1 MQTHCDKC
9 GGRGVTMAAAC
20 PHCGGR
26 KVVNDVKTLTV
37 QVERG
42 MKDSDEIVFEREAEQ
57 VPDMIQGDLIF
68 TVKQMPHSRFKRVND
83 NLYVDVQVSLEEAL
97 LGFAKRVT
105 HLDNHLVEV
114 SSNEVVQPFEWK
126 VVRGEGMPKRNMYSE
141 KGDLHAKMNI

>member
-1 MQTHCDKC
+1 
-9 GGRGVTMAAAC
+9 
-20 PHCGGR
+20 
-26 KVVNDVKTLTV
+26 
-37 QVERG
+37 

-68 TVKQMPHSRFKRVND
+68 TVKQRPHPRFKRVND

-114 SSNEVVQPFEWK
+114 SSTGDEVVQPF
-126 VVRGEGMPKRNMYSE
+126 
-141 KGDLHAKMNI
+141 